1 MSLVDFAPGF
11 SFERAAL
18 PPVQVWRLSVEQY
31 EEMVRAGIL
40 SEDDPVELLDGWL
53 VPKMPKKPLHV
64 MATEL
69 VRDALVKVIP
79 DGWHVN
85 SQQPLRLSTSEPE
98 PDAMVVRGNRRD
110 YLDRLPGPA
119 EVALVVEVADTSLEQ
134 DRVFKKAIYARA
146 AVAVYWIV
154 NLIEQQ
160 VEVFAS
166 PNATGAKPEYG
177 QHRVFVLHDEVP
189 VVIAEREIGRTAV
202 RDLLP

>member
-1 MSLVDFAPGF
+1 MISLRGF
-11 SFERAAL
+11 PSTG
-18 PPVQVWRLSVEQY
+18 RLCHLSKSGGSVEQY

-53 VPKMPKKPLHV
+53 VPKMPKEPLYV

-69 VRDALVKVIP
+69 ARDALVKVIP

-85 SQQPLRLSTSEPE
+85 SQQPLRLATSEPE
-98 PDAMVVRGNRRD
+98 PDAMVVRGSRRD

-134 DRVFKKAIYARA
+134 DRVFKKAIYAGA
-146 AVAVYWIV
+146 AIAVYWIV
-154 NLIEQQ
+154 NLIERQ

-166 PNATGAKPEYG
+166 RTLRAQSPNMANI
-177 QHRVFVLHDEVP
+177 VS
-189 VVIAEREIGRTAV
+189 
-202 RDLLP
+202 LLYSTKCR

>member
-1 MSLVDFAPGF
+1 MSLVDFTPGF
-11 SFERAAL
+11 SFDRAAL

-31 EEMVRAGIL
+31 EEMVRSGIL

-69 VRDALVKVIP
+69 VRDALVNVIP

-98 PDAMVVRGNRRD
+98 PDAMVVRGSRRD

-119 EVALVVEVADTSLEQ
+119 DVALAVEVADTSLEQ
-134 DRVFKKAIYARA
+134 DRVFKKVIYAGA

-154 NLIEQQ
+154 NLIERQ

-166 PNATGAKPEYG
+166 PDGTGEKPDYG
-177 QHRVFVLHDEVP
+177 QHRVFALHDEVP
-189 VVIAEREIGRTAV
+189 VVIGEREIGRTAV

>member
-1 MSLVDFAPGF
+1 MSLVDFAAGF

-18 PPVQVWRLSVEQY
+18 PPFQVWRLTVEQY
-31 EEMVRAGIL
+31 EEMVRTGIL

-53 VPKMPKKPLHV
+53 VPKMPKNPLHI

-98 PDAMVVRGNRRD
+98 PDAMVVRGSRRD

-119 EVALVVEVADTSLEQ
+119 DVALVVEVADTSLEQ
-134 DRVFKKAIYARA
+134 DRVFKKAIYAGA
-146 AVAVYWIV
+146 AGAIYWIV
-154 NLIEQQ
+154 NLIERQ

-166 PNATGAKPEYG
+166 PNAVGAKPDYG
-177 QHRVFVLHDEVP
+177 QHHVFALHDEVP
-189 VVIAEREIGRTAV
+189 VVIADREIGRTAV

>member
-98 PDAMVVRGNRRD
+98 PDAMVVRGSRRD

-134 DRVFKKAIYARA
+134 DRVFKKAIYAAR
-146 AVAVYWIV
+146 
-154 NLIEQQ
+154 Q
-160 VEVFAS
+160 S
-166 PNATGAKPEYG
+166 PS
-177 QHRVFVLHDEVP
+177 
-189 VVIAEREIGRTAV
+189 IGS
-202 RDLLP
+202 